1 MKLRP
6 TIIPLFLCTAITGSA
21 FAQNDRDADEI
32 DRATKLITEVSRVYS
47 EAPALVDVMQTRFV
61 MEGRADEVS
70 TIRVRLEGESVEATG
85 MVPPQTLDV
94 YAVDD
99 FLYFRLNGVEG
110 VGRVELGDEPLASAR
125 EALGMAYPYLPPQ
138 VVMRWSTGDKVTGNW
153 FTLGMLNEAE
163 ISGMTELSD
172 GPRMQ
177 HEVLLRGTA
186 PLLEN
191 RPGTCRVR
199 IDDETRLIQRIEI
212 EGGTDGE
219 EPTFRMTAQCEPK
232 ILDELDTPI
241 AFTASDEDVK
251 FVSFKSML
259 SVLLGG
265 GVSVDPSF
273 PIGAPAPEFDLVD
286 HAGNR
291 HKLSDYRGRVVVLD
305 WWGVWCI
312 ACRRDLPG
320 VQKLAE
326 RYAGD
331 DRVVFLA
338 MDVGDDNDRMSAYWA
353 EQGFTFPSLQDAD
366 ELAGLMGVRAYPS
379 VIVIGRDGTVLHTE
393 AGSAGDLGERLE
405 ELIESGE

>member
-1 MKLRP
+1 M
-6 TIIPLFLCTAITGSA
+6 AITSGA
-21 FAQNDRDADEI
+21 LAQNDRDSDEI
-32 DRATKLITEVSRVYS
+32 DRAMELLAEVSRVYS
-47 EAPALVDVMQTRFV
+47 EAPVVVDEMHTRFV
-61 MEGRADEVS
+61 MEGRTDQVS

-94 YAVDD
+94 YAIDG
-99 FLYFRLNGVEG
+99 FMYFRLNGVEG
-110 VGRVELGDEPLASAR
+110 VGRVELGEDPLASAKH
-125 EALGMAYPYLPPQ
+125 ALGIAYPYLPPQ
-138 VVMRWSTGDKVTGNW
+138 VVLRWTAGTDGAGDW
-153 FTLGMLNEAE
+153 FTLGMLNQAE
-163 ISGMTELSD
+163 VVGLTEIND

-199 IDDETRLIQRIEI
+199 IDDETKLVQSIEI

-219 EPTFRMTAQCEPK
+219 EPTFRMTARCEPRV
-232 ILDELDTPI
+232 LDELESPI
-241 AFTASDEDVK
+241 AFTAADEDIK

-286 HAGNR
+286 QAGHR
-291 HKLSDYRGRVVVLD
+291 HRLSDYRGRVVVLD

-353 EQGFTFPSLQDAD
+353 EQGFTFPALQDAD

-393 AGSAGDLGERLE
+393 AGSTGDLGERLE
-405 ELIESGE
+405 KLIESGE